1 MAERKTRTKATRLAL
16 LGAFALVAAAG
27 CQSYDRPNAPFP
39 DIQAVG
45 LDGTGWDKQALAGKP
60 WVINL
65 WVPR

>member
-1 MAERKTRTKATRLAL
+1 MTQRRTRAKATRLAL
-16 LGAFALVAAAG
+16 LGAFALAAAAG

-39 DIQAVG
+39 NIQAAG
-45 LDGTGWDKQALAGKP
+45 LDGTNWDKQALAGKP